1 MYAEEIHFG
10 KLLLKQSLT
19 PVTLTF
25 DPVTPTYIGSS
36 ASQDKCV
43 RMLGQGVL
51 ELLIGNEKVT
61 DGRTYRLTD
70 VPTDPTTCA
79 KQYAL
84 SSLKGGIIN
93 CILSILSISFL

>member
-1 MYAEEIHFG
+1 MYAEEIRFG

-43 RMLGQGVL
+43 RMLGQGV
-51 ELLIGNEKVT
+51 
-61 DGRTYRLTD
+61 R
-70 VPTDPTTCA
+70 
-79 KQYAL
+79 
-84 SSLKGGIIN
+84 SSY
-93 CILSILSISFL
+93 